1 MFTDLVKGAKSA
13 KKSES
18 KKRSEEIS
26 DERLDEIMAE
36 LFGGADSK
44 DEDAQKGMSYK
55 KKGMMPRAD
64 LLRAM
69 DEDEEIEKGMDEDE
83 EIEKGMDEDEDEEME
98 KGMSRREM
106 MNKVYS
112 MVDDLSDAELDQFLS
127 SREIKKAQA
136 MAIFDRM
143 SNSDLKD
150 LVSVSAANGEGS
162 MEALNMDKGA
172 GYDMKDMEKG
182 EDIGVMD
189 DMDEFDEE

>member
-36 LFGGADSK
+36 LFGGAGAE

-69 DEDEEIEKGMDEDE
+69 DEDEDEEMEKGMDEDE
-83 EIEKGMDEDEDEEME
+83 DDDEEME

-150 LVSVSAANGEGS
+150 LVSVSAANGEGT

-182 EDIGVMD
+182 EDAGVMD